1 MFFLYPSILS
11 FLIIPL
17 LYFFYPFK
25 NTSTYFTKYFSTELL
40 KKLSVSSGPM
50 SYKVKYRLFL
60 FILLLFI
67 VALARPVK
75 VLGTLDITTDKASV
89 IIAIDVSKSMNY
101 TDIYPTRLDLAKRKL
116 THFVAQ
122 GQGLNIGILFYA
134 KDAYTLY
141 PLSQAPHLLPSLLKE
156 RNITQKFA
164 PNSNLFAALEGSE
177 VLLKKEKN
185 KHIILFSDGGDDV
198 ARDKELRYL
207 KSQHITLSSLAITTQ
222 INTAMQ
228 TLCQQTHGLY
238 EPFTWGDKDIH
249 TLLGFIKST
258 KAKNQHYHYDVEQ
271 YEEYFSYPLA
281 MAIFLLMLLFLPLK
295 KSKEIFLLPLLFL
308 INYTTPLK
316 ANILDFWYLQK
327 AKQAYENKSYQEAAS
342 TYKKA
347 NVTQEVHYNL
357 ATIFYK
363 NEAYRKAIFH
373 YTKAL
378 GKDKKMNAKIYYNIA
393 TSYARKNKLDAAK
406 VYYEKSLK
414 TYEYKVTLDNLATI
428 KKQLKLERKNLHKK
442 YEKLHFKAIG
452 QNGYAQ
458 NTAFSDYAIKLH
470 KFIPSE
476 EDKWFHKVMKHKTP
490 LYLQKINT
498 TKRSSDAN
506 NPW

>member
-1 MFFLYPSILS
+1 MFFLYPSVLS
-11 FLIIPL
+11 LLIIPL

-25 NTSTYFTKYFSTELL
+25 KTSTYFRKYFSTELL
-40 KKLSVSSGPM
+40 KRLSVSSGPI

-60 FILLLFI
+60 LTLLLFI

-75 VLGTLDITTDKASV
+75 LLDTIDITTNKASV
-89 IIAIDVSKSMNY
+89 IIAIDVSKSMHY
-101 TDIYPTRLDLAKRKL
+101 TDIYPSRLDLAKTKL
-116 THFVAQ
+116 VHFVSQA
-122 GQGLNIGILFYA
+122 QGLNIGILFYA
-134 KDAYTLY
+134 KDAYALY
-141 PLSQAPHLLPSLLKE
+141 PLSQTPYLLSSLLKE
-156 RNITQKFA
+156 SNITQEFA

-177 VLLKKEKN
+177 ILLKKNKN

-198 ARDKELRYL
+198 VREKEFHYL
-207 KSQHITLSSLAITTQ
+207 KSKHITLSSLAITTQ

-228 TLCQQTHGLY
+228 TLCHQTHGLY

-249 TLLGFIKST
+249 TLLSFIKSA
-258 KAKNQHYHYDVEQ
+258 KAKSQHYHYDVAQ

-281 MAIFLLMLLFLPLK
+281 VAIFLLMLLFLPLK
-295 KSKEIFLLPLLFL
+295 RPKTIVLLPLLFL
-308 INYTTPLK
+308 MNYTTPVK
-316 ANILDFWYLQK
+316 ANILDFWYLHK
-327 AKQAYENKSYQEAAS
+327 AKQAYENKSYKEAVK

-347 NVTQEVHYNL
+347 DLTQEVYYNL

-363 NEAYRKAIFH
+363 DTAYRKAIFY

-378 GKDKKMNAKIYYNIA
+378 GQNKKMNAKIYYNIA
-393 TSYARKNKLDAAK
+393 TSYARKNKLDTAK
-406 VYYEKSLK
+406 MYYEKSLK
-414 TYEYKVTLDNLATI
+414 AYEYKVTLDNLATI
-428 KKQLKLERKNLHKK
+428 KKQLKTERKNLHKK

-458 NTAFSDYAIKLH
+458 NTAVSDYAIKLH

-476 EDKWFHKVMKHKTP
+476 EDKWFQKVMKHKIP
-490 LYLQKINT
+490 LYLQKLNT